1 MKALVVKKK
10 TERQEKLAWTVGVFC
25 SIPASARI
33 RSQELEAYEHPA
45 SSYFPADLKINYLP
59 KGITDV
65 GAGEVEVGTETYQTR
80 YSASEAVGVAEW
92 DAGRPGCQT
101 FGPKPLYL
109 PFRDGIKLRGD
120 CGRTSQRSKER
131 SSQIRKCIEFT
142 CSLCSRHPWSTFL
155 PCPSRR
161 GVFN

>member
-33 RSQELEAYEHPA
+33 RSQELDAYEHPA
-45 SSYFPADLKINYLP
+45 LSYFPADLKRSYLP

-65 GAGEVEVGTETYQTR
+65 PAGEVEVGIETSDSVQCLGSSRR
-80 YSASEAVGVAEW
+80 YW
-92 DAGRPGCQT
+92 MGRRTARMPNFRTQS
-101 FGPKPLYL
+101 LYL